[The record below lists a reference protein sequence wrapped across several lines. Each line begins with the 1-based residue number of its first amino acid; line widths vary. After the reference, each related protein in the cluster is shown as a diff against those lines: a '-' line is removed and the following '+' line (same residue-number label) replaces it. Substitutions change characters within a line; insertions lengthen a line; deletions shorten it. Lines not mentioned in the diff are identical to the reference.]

1 MLSKAG
7 GGGSSSAAIPLRA
20 EGLLRDPR
28 ISLKIVAFLTSCVH
42 EKFTENTEN
51 EFDKPELYVMI
62 IVLKPPATGI
72 MKEDKKNVRYQ

>member
-1 MLSKAG
+1 MLSKRGGRTPPGAG
-7 GGGSSSAAIPLRA
+7 SGPRTNTPI
-20 EGLLRDPR
+20 RDPPN
-28 ISLKIVAFLTSCVH
+28 SPGFVVFLTISVH